1 MADSLNLSQDG
12 QALMALI
19 KSEFENLKS
28 ELRTELQA
36 VYKEKFKLIS
46 VLQTEVTDLRGQ
58 VKKLQND
65 VDNANQYE
73 RKDVLILSGSSI
85 PAVGEQTNED
95 CNALVC
101 ELVNRHLGV
110 VIVPNDINTSH
121 RLQPKKRSSASAGP
135 IRTNIIVKLCKRD
148 LKKRIILASKKGNRK
163 DAVLYANESLTPQ
176 RRMIFNSLRR
186 MKADKNTVVRGC
198 STVDGKIFAFTPPLP
213 NQRMDQKHHIS
224 NLEALKVFCREYVKK
239 PLDAFLDEFTN

>member
-1 MADSLNLSQDG
+1 MVTTRQQSKTMADSLNLSQDG

-19 KSEFENLKS
+19 KSEFENLKT

-58 VKKLQND
+58 VKKLQDD

-85 PAVGEQTNED
+85 PAVGEQNNED

-110 VIVPNDINTSH
+110 GMVPNDINTSH
-121 RLQPKKRSSASAGP
+121 RLQPK
-135 IRTNIIVKLCKRD
+135 
-148 LKKRIILASKKGNRK
+148 
-163 DAVLYANESLTPQ
+163 
-176 RRMIFNSLRR
+176 
-186 MKADKNTVVRGC
+186 TVFWICG
-198 STVDGKIFAFTPPLP
+198 TV
-213 NQRMDQKHHIS
+213 
-224 NLEALKVFCREYVKK
+224 
-239 PLDAFLDEFTN
+239 

>member
-1 MADSLNLSQDG
+1 MVTTRQQSKTMADSLNLSQDG

-58 VKKLQND
+58 VKKLQDD

-110 VIVPNDINTSH
+110 VIVPNDIGNVY
-121 RLQPKKRSSASAGP
+121 G
-135 IRTNIIVKLCKRD
+135 IYYCK
-148 LKKRIILASKKGNRK
+148 
-163 DAVLYANESLTPQ
+163 
-176 RRMIFNSLRR
+176 
-186 MKADKNTVVRGC
+186 
-198 STVDGKIFAFTPPLP
+198 
-213 NQRMDQKHHIS
+213 IS
-224 NLEALKVFCREYVKK
+224 
-239 PLDAFLDEFTN
+239 